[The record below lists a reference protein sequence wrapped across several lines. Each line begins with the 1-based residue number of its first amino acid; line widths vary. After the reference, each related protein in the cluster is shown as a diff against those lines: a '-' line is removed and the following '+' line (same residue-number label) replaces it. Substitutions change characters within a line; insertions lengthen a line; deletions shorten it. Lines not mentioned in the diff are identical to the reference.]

1 MGNHHQ
7 SDIQLIGHAFKD
19 LNPLS
24 SSASLADVMKKIA
37 VDLIKKFI
45 QALRT
50 AATRFLLILKTVVK
64 DFKDVITAT
73 IDIPIF
79 SWLYKKFLSG
89 GSDLS
94 LLDGLAL
101 VVAIPATI
109 LCKIITGSAP
119 PDMTGIDYDKLINGG
134 LSDKESIQFSHFGG
148 INTIFAEVFVG
159 IVDAIE
165 AFIPFSAQTA
175 ESQQLP
181 ASDFAMQAAIG
192 TKTKMYVKDA
202 FAIMGRATGIPLDK
216 NLPGYDVLWASWTVA
231 CVNIAI
237 GAALRRVELQED
249 KKQVEKILAVIE
261 GVLGTVNFGLI
272 ITVKVK
278 EFEDAE
284 YSKKYRTWT
293 IMDCL
298 SGTFDEV
305 ALICGDVAHLD
316 PGKLNII
323 LDRLTIL

>member
-216 NLPGYDVLWASWTVA
+216 NLLGYDVLWASWTVA

-237 GAALRRVELQED
+237 GAALRRVEL
-249 KKQVEKILAVIE
+249 
-261 GVLGTVNFGLI
+261 
-272 ITVKVK
+272 
-278 EFEDAE
+278 
-284 YSKKYRTWT
+284 
-293 IMDCL
+293 
-298 SGTFDEV
+298 
-305 ALICGDVAHLD
+305 
-316 PGKLNII
+316 
-323 LDRLTIL
+323 